1 MTKNIER
8 CVVAF
13 YNKRKDIYV
22 LYVMS
27 SNPSA
32 LFDPILEHKSEL
44 TILIALTLG
53 GLIMELIRASESD
66 NTEV

>member
-1 MTKNIER
+1 
-8 CVVAF
+8 
-13 YNKRKDIYV
+13 
-22 LYVMS
+22 MS